1 LRLEASSDIDFKE
14 NAFTELVVE
23 FFEESGITANSEL
36 AYHEGRWGRGIV
48 KVDGYAISDDGD
60 VLDLF
65 TTIYL
70 DAEEPTT
77 LSKPDVAK
85 AAEQAA
91 RFFVASL
98 DGLHEK
104 LEASSEAA
112 AMARHIALK
121 ASGITRVRIF
131 ILSDGVTSAQNVRRG
146 RIQDHEVLFE
156 AWDAERLFRGMQP
169 TLGRDEIVVDF
180 ETSFGSAIPCLTVS
194 DSSGDYDA
202 YLAILPAEV
211 LCRLYDEF
219 GSRLLEL
226 NVRSFL
232 SAPGKINSGI
242 RRTLRGEPDRFLA
255 YNNGIVLTVDE
266 LQTTTLD
273 DGRPAIRW
281 LRGLQIVNGGQT
293 TASIHRARKV
303 DRADISSVMVPA
315 KITRIDPAH
324 QEEVVRSISRYANTQ
339 KRHPDGG
346 LLGQ

>member
-1 LRLEASSDIDFKE
+1 
-14 NAFTELVVE
+14 
-23 FFEESGITANSEL
+23 
-36 AYHEGRWGRGIV
+36 
-48 KVDGYAISDDGD
+48 
-60 VLDLF
+60 
-65 TTIYL
+65 
-70 DAEEPTT
+70 
-77 LSKPDVAK
+77 
-85 AAEQAA
+85 
-91 RFFVASL
+91 
-98 DGLHEK
+98 
-104 LEASSEAA
+104 
-112 AMARHIALK
+112 
-121 ASGITRVRIF
+121 
-131 ILSDGVTSAQNVRRG
+131 
-146 RIQDHEVLFE
+146 
-156 AWDAERLFRGMQP
+156 MQP

-194 DSSGDYDA
+194 DSSADYEA

-211 LCRLYDEF
+211 LYRLYDEF
-219 GSRLLEL
+219 GARLLEL

-232 SAPGKINSGI
+232 SARGKINSGI
-242 RRTLRGEPDRFLA
+242 RRTLREEPDRFLA